1 MVAVCSI
8 SLRLRHSLHQ
18 SQQMRLPVIVNRCR
32 VARTVTLGILGLAGS
47 TALPAQPTPRDAGN
61 VVYKDA
67 KSRASGEQNLHPLP
81 SGRARLSG
89 LYVTQDMQNSVGPGG
104 NMYAGVTF
112 RFYYFLPNGYA
123 YMGAKSAGLESLQ
136 CDRPTVNEYGDPLCT
151 TYSADNGE
159 IRIGPQNPSRLRRN
173 GNGLRIGDYD
183 FALVPRANNLR
194 LNGTYDYFAA
204 GASAAVSSSF
214 TFTRDGRFDGSNVT
228 SVMVDTDPT
237 NSGQTGGARV
247 GVTGSSS
254 ASRQGTYRIDGY
266 TLELN
271 YTDGR
276 RARAFFA
283 VVAGPDVVRIGSRTY
298 IKH

>member
-1 MVAVCSI
+1 
-8 SLRLRHSLHQ
+8 
-18 SQQMRLPVIVNRCR
+18 MRLPVIVNHRR
-32 VARTVTLGILGLAGS
+32 IARAGAICILGLVWTTG
-47 TALPAQPTPRDAGN
+47 ALAQAAPRNAGN

-67 KSRASGEQNLHPLP
+67 KSRANGERNLNPLP

-104 NMYAGVTF
+104 NMYAGVMF

-123 YMGAKSAGLESLQ
+123 YMGAKEAGLESLQ

-151 TYSADNGE
+151 TYSADDGQ

-173 GNGLRIGDYD
+173 GNDLRIGDYD
-183 FALVPRANNLR
+183 FTLVPRANNLR
-194 LNGTYDYFAA
+194 LNGTYDYFSA
-204 GASAAVSSSF
+204 GSSAAVSSSF
-214 TFTRDGRFDGSNVT
+214 TFSRDGRFKGSNFT
-228 SVMVDTDPT
+228 GVMVDTDPT

-247 GVTGSSS
+247 AVTGSSS
-254 ASRQGTYRIDGY
+254 AQREGTYRIDGY
-266 TLELN
+266 TMELN

-283 VVAGPDVVRIGSRTY
+283 VVAGSDVVRIGSRTY
-298 IKH
+298 VKH